1 MSTEVWLSRR
11 SALKGLLATG
21 VGLVTGRVGYGVAFE
36 RHRIQL
42 FERPLNVVG
51 LPPALDGLRVGFLT
65 DVHLSAMVPASDV
78 TRAVDL
84 LAAARPDV
92 IALGGDYVTD
102 ADVSRAAPV
111 AELLAPLASAPLG
124 AFAVL
129 GNHDDDRV
137 VPTALSAR
145 GFTVL
150 RDQRTRLT
158 IRGEAVDIVGLRYW
172 TRRLPDIT
180 RAVRGAG
187 PTTFMLAHDPRRL
200 REAATL
206 DVQLVLAGHTH
217 GGQVVLPGMG
227 AVAARRFPVVA
238 GEANEGHC
246 TLFVSR
252 GVGTVFV
259 PVRINCPPEVQVLVL
274 RAPTPV

>member
-78 TRAVDL
+78 TQAVDL

-274 RAPTPV
+274 RAPTPA

>member
-1 MSTEVWLSRR
+1 MSTESWLSRR

-42 FERPLNVVG
+42 FERPITVTG
-51 LPPALDGLRVGFLT
+51 LPAALDGLRVGLIT
-65 DVHLSAMVPASDV
+65 DVHLSPMVPASDI
-78 TRAVDL
+78 TQAVEL
-84 LAAARPDV
+84 LAAARPDLV
-92 IALGGDYVTD
+92 ALGGDYVTN

-111 AELLAPLASAPLG
+111 AELLAPLAAAPMG

-137 VPTALSAR
+137 VPAALSAR
-145 GFTVL
+145 GFSVL
-150 RDQRTRLT
+150 RDQRTKLT
-158 IRGEAVDIVGLRYW
+158 LRGESLDVVGLRYW

-180 RAVRGAG
+180 RVVKGAG
-187 PTTFMLAHDPRRL
+187 PTTIMLAHDPRRL
-200 REAATL
+200 REASTL

-238 GEANEGHC
+238 GEAREGHC

-259 PVRINCPPEVQVLVL
+259 PVRINCPPEVMVLVL
-274 RAPTPV
+274 RAPTPA

>member
-1 MSTEVWLSRR
+1 MSTENRLSRR

-21 VGLVTGRVGYGVAFE
+21 VGLATGRVGYGVAFE

-42 FERPLNVVG
+42 YERPLTVAG
-51 LPPALDGLRVGFLT
+51 LPAALDGLRIGLIT
-65 DVHLSAMVPASDV
+65 DVHLSPMVPDRDI
-78 TRAVDL
+78 TQAVEL
-84 LAAARPDV
+84 LAGAGPDV
-92 IALGGDYVTD
+92 IALGGDYVTS

-111 AELLAPLASAPLG
+111 AELLAPLASAKMG
-124 AFAVL
+124 SFAVL

-137 VPTALSAR
+137 VPAALAAK

-150 RDQRTRLT
+150 RDQRTRVTL
-158 IRGEAVDIVGLRYW
+158 RGEAVDIVGLRFW
-172 TRRLPDIT
+172 TRRLPDTT
-180 RAVRGAG
+180 RVVRGAG
-187 PTTFMLAHDPRRL
+187 PTTFMLAHDPRRV

-217 GGQVVLPGMG
+217 GGQVVLPGLG

-238 GEANEGHC
+238 GEATEGHC

-274 RAPTPV
+274 RAPIQA